1 MNKHV
6 RNVGS
11 RKKKWLYFFLE
22 SRCRLKF
29 KIFNHKTKTVITFTN
44 YSHKEKFRKT
54 SILFE
59 RTSAV
64 C

>member
-1 MNKHV
+1 MNKRV

-11 RKKKWLYFFLE
+11 RNKKWLYFFLE
-22 SRCRLKF
+22 SRCRLEF
-29 KIFNHKTKTVITFTN
+29 KIFNHKIKTVITFDELFA
-44 YSHKEKFRKT
+44 KRKFRKT

-59 RTSAV
+59 RTSVV